1 MEPAITVKG
10 SSDWTATFFESRLD
24 ILDEFE
30 RVEPANN
37 AVLHDLSGVFQSPF
51 SQMYPS
57 VLASSMFSWSH

>member
-10 SSDWTATFFESRLD
+10 SSDRAATFFEGLLN